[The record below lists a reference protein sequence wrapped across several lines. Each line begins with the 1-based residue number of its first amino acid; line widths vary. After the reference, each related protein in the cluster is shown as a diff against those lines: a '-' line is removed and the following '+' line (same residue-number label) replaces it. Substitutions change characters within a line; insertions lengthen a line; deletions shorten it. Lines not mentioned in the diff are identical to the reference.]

1 MQLCCHD
8 KPSTA
13 SFITMKEVTVQC
25 ENQGLED
32 AVNYRRQFTRLW
44 NANADDETTA
54 TQLQHVLN
62 QSGFYISLATI
73 KHCGWDGPF
82 RVLVI
87 AN

>member
-1 MQLCCHD
+1 MQLRCHD

-13 SFITMKEVTVQC
+13 SFSTV
-25 ENQGLED
+25 NQGLED

-73 KHCGWDGPF
+73 KHRGWDGPF